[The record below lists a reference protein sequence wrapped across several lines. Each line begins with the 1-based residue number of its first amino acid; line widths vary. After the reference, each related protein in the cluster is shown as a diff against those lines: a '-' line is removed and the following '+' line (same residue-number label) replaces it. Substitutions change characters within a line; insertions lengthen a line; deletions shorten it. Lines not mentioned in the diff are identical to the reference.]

1 MTKPEPVV
9 AVDPKEESQYVGTG
23 GVSDLELV
31 AEDFHNHSKN
41 IFPQATTKAH
51 LGGVFRSLIEA
62 RNQGI
67 LDDEAKKV
75 MSLEWLFS
83 RLAPDLDQ
91 SSKDWL
97 QERFVPDP
105 ELGWR
110 VQTKQGARSFSNPFT
125 TKETDCCSLL

>member
-1 MTKPEPVV
+1 M
-9 AVDPKEESQYVGTG
+9 DPKEESKYFGTG
-23 GVSDLELV
+23 GVNDLELM

-41 IFPQATTKAH
+41 IFPDATTKAH
-51 LGGVFRSLIEA
+51 LGGVFRSLLEA

-91 SSKDWL
+91 NSKDWL
-97 QERFVPDP
+97 QNRFVPDP

-110 VQTKQGARSFSNPFT
+110 VHTKKTSRSLTNPFT
-125 TKETDCCSLL
+125 TKEPDFCSVL